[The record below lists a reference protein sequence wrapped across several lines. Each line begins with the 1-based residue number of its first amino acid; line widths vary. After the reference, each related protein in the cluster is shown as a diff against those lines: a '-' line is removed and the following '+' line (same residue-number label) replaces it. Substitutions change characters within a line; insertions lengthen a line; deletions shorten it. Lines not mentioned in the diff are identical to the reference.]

1 MVNFIPH
8 CGEKTGEQAA
18 RLFKKEKTTNGQE
31 ARSPVSTETSPPNR
45 LGLLSAFAIFDILGI
60 VIFTGKRP
68 LPAGIHC
75 ADKKRF
81 FPCLQR

>member
-31 ARSPVSTETSPPNR
+31 ACSPVS
-45 LGLLSAFAIFDILGI
+45 
-60 VIFTGKRP
+60 P
-68 LPAGIHC
+68 LPYSFLNKCHFF
-75 ADKKRF
+75 ADFMVKSRIF
-81 FPCLQR
+81 EQHLSL